1 MAKPIASGIPLGAI
15 LATEA
20 ASRAFHP
27 GMHGTTFGGGPLAC
41 AVGCAVMDT
50 LESEHLLEHV
60 TKIGDYFKQRLVEL
74 GAKHE
79 CVKDVRGVGLIVGL
93 ELDSADLAKTVV
105 KQLLDSGIIIN
116 RTHEVVLR
124 FLPPYIITEK
134 HVDVVVKALDA
145 ALAGAVSE

>member
-1 MAKPIASGIPLGAI
+1 MAIVGDSK
-15 LATEA
+15 
-20 ASRAFHP
+20 RF
-27 GMHGTTFGGGPLAC
+27 
-41 AVGCAVMDT
+41 AV
-50 LESEHLLEHV
+50 E
-60 TKIGDYFKQRLVEL
+60 YEL